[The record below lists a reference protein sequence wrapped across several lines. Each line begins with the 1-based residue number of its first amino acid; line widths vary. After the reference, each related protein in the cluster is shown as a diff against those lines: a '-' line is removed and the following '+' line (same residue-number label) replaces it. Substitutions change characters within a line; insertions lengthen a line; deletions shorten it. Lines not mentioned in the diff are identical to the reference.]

1 MSTLLFNDLF
11 GTMKFKSDVEKKK
24 FEALFQEYMQQL
36 PDSLYKNQFE
46 LSKDIPGS
54 EYEDWV
60 RILTHPSFDSWKSHQ
75 IAIIATAST
84 DKALA
89 GGNIDDKNAVTLLK
103 VRQDVLNSEKKA
115 EKPTIIVIPESLF
128 FKGEED

>member
-1 MSTLLFNDLF
+1 MLFNDLF
-11 GTMKFKSDVEKKK
+11 GTMKFKSDIEKKK

>member
-1 MSTLLFNDLF
+1 MLFDELF
-11 GTMKFKSDVEKKK
+11 GTMHFKDTVERNRY
-24 FEALFQEYMQQL
+24 EALFQEYMKLL

-46 LSKDIPGS
+46 LAKEIVGS

-128 FKGEED
+128 FKGDTE

>member
-1 MSTLLFNDLF
+1 VSTLLFNDLF
-11 GTMKFKSDVEKKK
+11 GTMKFKSDIEKKK

>member
-11 GTMKFKSDVEKKK
+11 GTMKFKSDIEKKK